1 MPVSKLFS
9 QGVWRTSGRGVK
21 TRTVEESSP
30 SIENITVMFMYFD
43 LSSITTGTAVGL
55 EMTERTTK
63 KAEWIH

>member
-1 MPVSKLFS
+1 MQSNTLILN
-9 QGVWRTSGRGVK
+9 GDL
-21 TRTVEESSP
+21 
-30 SIENITVMFMYFD
+30 D